1 MISKSI
7 SIAYIDK
14 SRHRQLYTAL
24 LGEIVVI
31 GKSSSATIQQI
42 HPSSSEV
49 HCRIRHSKSVN
60 RWIVEDCGSA
70 NGTYLNCQRIA
81 NARVL
86 NNNDRL
92 RLGSDG
98 PILSVGFQGI
108 SSTTSPQEMAVSS
121 PSSPYRA
128 EIQKSR
134 SPSIHIILSLLIA
147 LLIPLGITFFRSFHK
162 GNASVSNSS
171 SHELASPSPI
181 ASDLCSGTSL
191 ETEELYSRVKPSV
204 VQITTPSG
212 TGSGVVIA
220 SGPGGS
226 SILTNHHV
234 VEGYDR
240 VTLLYPQNSSST
252 GSVVRVGRQEQLKDD
267 LALVTTTLG
276 NLKFAKLS
284 TQLSV
289 GQTVFVIGNP
299 GLGVDTGEVLQ
310 WTLTKGIIS
319 NLDPAGEP
327 GIFQTDAGIN
337 PGNSGGPVF
346 NSQGCLVGLAV
357 AVPSDRT
364 IQQVGFGITSESIS
378 AFLLE

>member
-7 SIAYIDK
+7 TIAYIDNL
-14 SRHRQLYTAL
+14 RHRQLYTAL
-24 LGEIVVI
+24 SGEIVVI

-42 HPSSSEV
+42 HTSSSEA
-49 HCRIRHSKSVN
+49 HCRIRQSKSVN
-60 RWIVEDCGSA
+60 HWIVEDCGSA
-70 NGTYLNCQRIA
+70 TGTYLNNERIS

-92 RLGSDG
+92 RLGSNG
-98 PILSVGFQGI
+98 PILSVGFQDI
-108 SSTTSPQEMAVSS
+108 SNTASPQETLVSYG
-121 PSSPYRA
+121 PV
-128 EIQKSR
+128 IQKSR
-134 SPSIHIILSLLIA
+134 YPSVYIILSLLIA
-147 LLIPLGITFFRSFHK
+147 LLISLGITFFRSFHQ
-162 GNASVSNSS
+162 GNASASNSS
-171 SHELASPSPI
+171 SRELESPSPI
-181 ASDLCSGTSL
+181 ASDLCSGSSL
-191 ETEELYSRVKPSV
+191 ETEELYNRLKPTV

-220 SGPGGS
+220 SGPFES

-240 VTLLYPQNSSST
+240 VTLLYPQNSSSS
-252 GSVVRVGRQEQLKDD
+252 GSVLRVGGQEQLKDD
-267 LALVTTTLG
+267 LALISTSRG
-276 NLKFAKLS
+276 NLRFAKLS
-284 TQLSV
+284 KQLSV
-289 GQTVFVIGNP
+289 GQTVFVIGSP
-299 GLGVDTGEVLQ
+299 ALGGDTGEVLQ
-310 WTLTKGIIS
+310 WSLTKGIIS

-364 IQQVGFGITSESIS
+364 IQQVGFGITSESINS
-378 AFLLE
+378 FLTR